1 MLQIHSEKTPNKLE
15 ANTLRC
21 EDWHRRASEE
31 SYSTSRGG
39 PLFGDTDAMPDSRK
53 LYYHVSSI
61 ANRRREARNSIS
73 RVVMKSLKP
82 KHFHLFHLSKANLSC

>member
-31 SYSTSRGG
+31 SYSTSRGDLSLAILT
-39 PLFGDTDAMPDSRK
+39 PCLT
-53 LYYHVSSI
+53 VESSTTMLV
-61 ANRRREARNSIS
+61 A
-73 RVVMKSLKP
+73 
-82 KHFHLFHLSKANLSC
+82 